1 MAKKKGKRAG
11 ARKSVSKKA
20 RAKRPVSRSKAKKSV
35 KPSRKKS
42 AKKSVKKA
50 SSGKFNLIVTY
61 DPNHE
66 GTAKKE
72 LEEVLAKIGE
82 KPRIADSGVGGL
94 FKVYVSDARRVVKRL
109 ADLCKA
115 DPNLFVATNSYTPID
130 AWCSSEPEAMQKKIK
145 PLESGIG
152 TSERWKMVLNKRHWD
167 KMKGTKLIIKLT
179 ESISRAKVDL
189 ENPQKIVQV
198 EIIGK
203 EAGISLI
210 EPGEALN
217 VPKLKEEA

>member
-1 MAKKKGKRAG
+1 
-11 ARKSVSKKA
+11 
-20 RAKRPVSRSKAKKSV
+20 
-35 KPSRKKS
+35 
-42 AKKSVKKA
+42 
-50 SSGKFNLIVTY
+50 
-61 DPNHE
+61 
-66 GTAKKE
+66 
-72 LEEVLAKIGE
+72 
-82 KPRIADSGVGGL
+82 
-94 FKVYVSDARRVVKRL
+94 
-109 ADLCKA
+109 
-115 DPNLFVATNSYTPID
+115 
-130 AWCSSEPEAMQKKIK
+130 MQKKIK